1 MKRKLLFFLLY
12 VLLGL
17 ALESVCEMIHSDY
30 LTNLYKTPFFAV
42 LVTITVFAFTLF
54 SYLSG
59 KISEIE
65 KEYEFSF
72 SNTRAELGGSFLLL
86 IICDVIFVVLLILRF
101 SDLSES
107 WIGMFALMSA
117 LDTFLCCVLHI
128 LIDLG
133 MSIYKMFETLG
144 DINSGKIKLKPT
156 YSAITT
162 LKYLLY
168 NQARPITWVDE
179 WLKEKGYNEKEVL
192 DKVKSQIYKTQ
203 GFFVDENDNIVF
215 LGDNFVTLEK
225 KYTQ

>member
-1 MKRKLLFFLLY
+1 
-12 VLLGL
+12 
-17 ALESVCEMIHSDY
+17 MIHSDY

-42 LVTITVFAFTLF
+42 LITITVFAFTLF

-72 SNTRAELGGSFLLL
+72 SNTRAELGDSFMLL
-86 IICDVIFVVLLILRF
+86 IICDVIFFVLLILRF
-101 SDLSES
+101 SDLSKS

-117 LDTFLCCVLHI
+117 LDTLLCCVLHI

-133 MSIYKMFETLG
+133 MSIYKMFKTLG
-144 DINSGKIKLKPT
+144 DINSGKIKLKPI

-168 NQARPITWVDE
+168 NQVRPITWVDE
-179 WLKEKGYNEKEVL
+179 WLKEKGYTDNDVL
-192 DKVKSQIYKTQ
+192 DQVKSQIYKTQ
-203 GFFVDENDNIVF
+203 GFFVDENENIVF
-215 LGDNFVTLEK
+215 WGDTFTIQDK
-225 KYTQ
+225 Q